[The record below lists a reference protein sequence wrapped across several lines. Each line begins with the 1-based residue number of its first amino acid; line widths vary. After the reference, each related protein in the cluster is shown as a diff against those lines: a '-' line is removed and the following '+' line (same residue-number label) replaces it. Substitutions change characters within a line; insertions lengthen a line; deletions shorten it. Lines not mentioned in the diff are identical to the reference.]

1 MAENIKKELTDEDV
15 YNMSEEEF
23 NKFLQD
29 DLDKLNTTE
38 VADEPTEQP
47 TEEVTETPTEEV
59 AKTDE
64 NQEPVEQPKEET
76 PVETSTDNA
85 SNDESTSNDNKQ
97 EETPE
102 TYTIR
107 ANKQDYTL
115 TLDEIKNLASKGID
129 YTKKTQQFK
138 EYLPVLDALKQ
149 QGIKP
154 ESINVL
160 IDVAKGNKEAIKSI
174 IKANNID
181 PMDLDDS
188 MSVTDDDGKES
199 KPYAPQEYRPNYA
212 KQELDEVVARLSQEP
227 EYYKQT
233 ISVVSSLDDVSKDF
247 LQNNP
252 AAIEGLQNDIKSG
265 EYAKTMTYANT
276 LAVRDNFSK
285 PVLEYYINAARELAM
300 NNIQRAASTK
310 DQDIARERQ
319 RIENRNK
326 VVASN
331 PVATPPAK
339 DLVGKDAED
348 AIFSMSTEEFQKYLE
363 SIK

>member
-1 MAENIKKELTDEDV
+1 MAEDIKKELTDEDV

-47 TEEVTETPTEEV
+47 TEEVTENPTEEAV
-59 AKTDE
+59 KADE

-76 PVETSTDNA
+76 PVETTDNA

-199 KPYAPQEYRPNYA
+199 KPYAPQEYRP
-212 KQELDEVVARLSQEP
+212 KCGGR
-227 EYYKQT
+227 
-233 ISVVSSLDDVSKDF
+233 
-247 LQNNP
+247 
-252 AAIEGLQNDIKSG
+252 
-265 EYAKTMTYANT
+265 
-276 LAVRDNFSK
+276 
-285 PVLEYYINAARELAM
+285 
-300 NNIQRAASTK
+300 
-310 DQDIARERQ
+310 
-319 RIENRNK
+319 
-326 VVASN
+326 
-331 PVATPPAK
+331 
-339 DLVGKDAED
+339 
-348 AIFSMSTEEFQKYLE
+348 
-363 SIK
+363 

>member
-1 MAENIKKELTDEDV
+1 
-15 YNMSEEEF
+15 
-23 NKFLQD
+23 
-29 DLDKLNTTE
+29 
-38 VADEPTEQP
+38 
-47 TEEVTETPTEEV
+47 
-59 AKTDE
+59 
-64 NQEPVEQPKEET
+64 
-76 PVETSTDNA
+76 
-85 SNDESTSNDNKQ
+85 
-97 EETPE
+97 
-102 TYTIR
+102 
-107 ANKQDYTL
+107 
-115 TLDEIKNLASKGID
+115 
-129 YTKKTQQFK
+129 
-138 EYLPVLDALKQ
+138 
-149 QGIKP
+149 
-154 ESINVL
+154 
-160 IDVAKGNKEAIKSI
+160 
-174 IKANNID
+174 
-181 PMDLDDS
+181 MDLDDS
-188 MSVTDDDGKES
+188 MAVTDDDGKES

>member
-1 MAENIKKELTDEDV
+1 MAEDIKKELTDEDV

-38 VADEPTEQP
+38 VADEPKEQP
-47 TEEVTETPTEEV
+47 TEEVTETPTEEAV
-59 AKTDE
+59 KTDE

-76 PVETSTDNA
+76 PVETTDNA

-102 TYTIR
+102 TYIIR